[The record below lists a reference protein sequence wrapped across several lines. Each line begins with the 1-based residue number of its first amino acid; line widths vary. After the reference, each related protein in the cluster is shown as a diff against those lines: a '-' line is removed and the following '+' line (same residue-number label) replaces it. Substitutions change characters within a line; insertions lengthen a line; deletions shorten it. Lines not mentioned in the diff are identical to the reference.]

1 MKVEFIEVSSEKD
14 IKELE
19 IEVNLL
25 YNGEPTTCYA
35 LGVYDQDGLRSLRVI
50 TCDDYTEIYSD
61 DVHVQGH
68 NEGLDLEYIEQIE
81 QLLEEQ
87 L

>member
-1 MKVEFIEVSSEKD
+1 MKVEFIEVSLELD

-19 IEVNLL
+19 IEINML
-25 YNGEPTTCYA
+25 YNGELTKCYA
-35 LGVYDQDGLRSLRVI
+35 LGVYDQDGLRSLKI
-50 TCDDYTEIYSD
+50 TRDDDYTEIYSD
-61 DVHVQGH
+61 DVHIQGH
-68 NEGLDLEYIEQIE
+68 NQGVDLEYIEQIE